1 MVSRARFN
9 EGTREV
15 SFRYDI
21 LDKNNVK
28 KGEASNIAEGKISF
42 NAFSSIHRTATFKLR
57 EEAPPPENIN
67 LTAGNTYTTL
77 NFPVSGW
84 TTDDWIGT
92 NTGQLLPQTR
102 SGNYN
107 NFNPEF
113 TGEIRTV
120 PQGTIWQD
128 WTVYKPNS
136 LTGATWSAG
145 TGDGAYG
152 NTMTITKPATTYHQ
166 AGVVSD
172 MRTIVPDVRYVN
184 FCFCYK
190 LEVGGSV
197 SSAKPF
203 VWYLPDTANE
213 GNNWAGNLKIPDDQ
227 MTTKPLGNGWYYC
240 EGYYEV
246 RPGPGESWLWTVA
259 AGFEGSASFKM
270 QFGNFYIYNS
280 GIVSKR
286 FSNSGSTTSQVF
298 DISYN
303 KVVDGFNPTFQK
315 ARLYFDTI
323 YARYN
328 PSQVNRPKNNL
339 YYQTSTD
346 GGTTWSPFTLA
357 VSGAN
362 ITTISGGTNSANLKM
377 RLKWEFDR
385 VSMGDKTP
393 RFVDLRID
401 VNYNAKGKNP
411 LTDSIDYRVDR
422 IRPYMIYKD
431 GTSTVE
437 RSLGIFL
444 LNSPKRKDKGSRVY
458 REIEAYDQLSI
469 LSDAKVIHAFQTTP
483 NGGKKVTELIT
494 EILTGTDT
502 TIPVK
507 FGYSFPSAFV
517 NISNSTN
524 VYLDRTLSFNVGDTW
539 LNVINA
545 MLMFINY
552 TPLYVDGNGVL
563 RAEPYKAP
571 ADRPTSH
578 TYIDDELSI
587 IYKEAEEEFDIHDV
601 PNVFV
606 VTQQADSEGE
616 RMYSR
621 MFNTNEG
628 SLSSTV
634 NVGRYIVD
642 YREVDQVAN
651 QGILD
656 TYCARIANEASQA
669 YGKVVFRTALM
680 PSHEYMNNIQ
690 LRYQNLRI
698 DDIYTETDWSMDL
711 KVGGQME
718 HRVRKVVRI

>member
-42 NAFSSIHRTATFKLR
+42 NANASIHRTATFRLR

-67 LTAGNTYTTL
+67 ITAGNTYTTL

-84 TTDDWIGT
+84 STDDWIGT
-92 NTGQLLPQTR
+92 SSGQLLPQANATGHPR
-102 SGNYN
+102 L
-107 NFNPEF
+107 NPEF
-113 TGEIRTV
+113 VGEVKTV

-128 WTVYKPNS
+128 WTVFKPSS
-136 LTGATWSAG
+136 LTGATWTAG
-145 TGDGAYG
+145 TGNGAYG
-152 NTMTITKPATTYHQ
+152 NTMTITKSSTTYSQ
-166 AGVVSD
+166 AGIVSD
-172 MRTIVPDVRYVN
+172 MRVIIVEPRKIN

-190 LEVGGSV
+190 LEVGGVV

-203 VWYLPDTANE
+203 VWCVPDTANE
-213 GNNWAGNLKIPDDQ
+213 GNNWSGNIRILDNQ
-227 MTTKPLGNGWYYC
+227 MTTKSLGGGWYFC

-246 RPGPGESWLWTVA
+246 GASPTDSWLWTIA
-259 AGFEGSASFKM
+259 AGFEGSELFKV
-270 QFGNFYIYNS
+270 QFCNFYINAS
-280 GIVSKR
+280 GIAKR
-286 FSNSGSTTSQVF
+286 FNNSGSTTSQIF

-328 PSQVNRPKNNL
+328 PSQVNRPKNDL

-357 VSGAN
+357 VNGAN

-385 VSMGDKTP
+385 VSMTDKTP

-431 GTSTVE
+431 GASTVE

-469 LSDAKVIHAFQTTP
+469 LADAKVIHAFQTTP

-524 VYLDRTLSFNVGDTW
+524 VYLDRTLNFNVGDTW

-621 MFNTNEG
+621 IFNTNEG

-642 YREVDQVAN
+642 YREVDQIAN